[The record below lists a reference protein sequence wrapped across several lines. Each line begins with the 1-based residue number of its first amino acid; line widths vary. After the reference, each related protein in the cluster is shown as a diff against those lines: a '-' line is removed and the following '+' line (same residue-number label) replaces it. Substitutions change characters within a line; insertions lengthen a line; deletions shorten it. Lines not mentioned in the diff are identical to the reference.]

1 MHALAHANTTDLQ
14 PSALP
19 FLFRRYVAGQIRQTS
34 WEQFMHLFDAEAI
47 TADERVALAAF
58 FCDALSE
65 MESEEVHWPACDEA
79 EELLLASAA

>member
-1 MHALAHANTTDLQ
+1 
-14 PSALP
+14 
-19 FLFRRYVAGQIRQTS
+19 
-34 WEQFMHLFDAEAI
+34 MHLFDAEAI

>member
-1 MHALAHANTTDLQ
+1 MHALTHSNTELQ
-14 PSALP
+14 LSALP

-47 TADERVALAAF
+47 TTDERVALASF

-65 MESEEVHWPACDEA
+65 MESDDVHWPAGDEV